1 VRTEF
6 LLIFHLK
13 DNKINKTLGE
23 HWPGNKNQLKNNDK
37 LVNDTCN
44 NVMLPTSSLRKIGIQ
59 TIKHQQ
65 RYQEGK

>member
-6 LLIFHLK
+6 FVLLIFHLK

-44 NVMLPTSSLRKIGIQ
+44 NVKLPT
-59 TIKHQQ
+59 
-65 RYQEGK
+65 